1 MVEHIGSKIGLPHL
15 DVLPS
20 ARQHY
25 PSASVLPALVLSQP
39 QGVSS
44 QSQSL
49 SVLVSLFIWRMK
61 VKWNSLSL
69 SLSLFKILSDSLFL
83 TVIVCCFCLAL
94 FITLIIFVL
103 VFGFIRWCWWDT
115 INCLL
120 VLVLVSFGENCEIQ
134 LIDFIWLVLVLWLRA
149 MGHWSLSVELGG
161 GWGHGFVVNAH
172 GVCGCV
178 LVQ

>member
-15 DVLPS
+15 NVLPS
-20 ARQHY
+20 AQRHY
-25 PSASVLPALVLSQP
+25 PSALVLPALVLPQP

-44 QSQSL
+44 LSQSL
-49 SVLVSLFIWRMK
+49 SVLVSLSLSKEW
-61 VKWNSLSL
+61 KWNETL
-69 SLSLFKILSDSLFL
+69 SLSLFKTLSDSLFL

-94 FITLIIFVL
+94 FITVIIFVL
-103 VFGFIRWCWWDT
+103 VFGFIRWCLWDT

-134 LIDFIWLVLVLWLRA
+134 LIDFIWLALVLWLEA

-161 GWGHGFVVNAH
+161 GWGHGSVVNAH
-172 GVCGCV
+172 GVRGCV